1 MNSEININDAEKK
14 AKNKTRVF
22 LILGLLIWMIGLF
35 FFLNQ
40 SRHEQSL
47 IFAEVLPKGWDPIPP
62 LPVVFIDD
70 SSDIDPKIDPN
81 IVVIDSTDYFDSTKI
96 NTSSYSLRKYAPAI
110 GNQGFL
116 GSCVSWA
123 SAYAGFTIVRRIEEQ
138 SNEIPPYS
146 PLNLYV
152 RYKKHFK
159 EDPCSYGACV
169 PFALNILKRKGCSL
183 FKNFRNSCTTDAPVD
198 KEYSDKLYA
207 YDGITPSNILNI
219 KKAISSNMPVVIAIQ
234 CYSGDSW
241 QNAVLQNGVWSGYY
255 SGSEDGG
262 HAMCLIGYD
271 DNKGGGSFEIMNSW
285 GDSWGEKGFFWIKYK
300 DFPIHVKECF
310 ALVGKK
316 KKMK

>member
-1 MNSEININDAEKK
+1 MNSELNNKDAEKK
-14 AKNKTRVF
+14 AKNKTRIF
-22 LILGLLIWMIGLF
+22 LIVGLFIWMIGLF

-47 IFAEVLPKGWDPIPP
+47 IFAKVLPKGWDPIPP
-62 LPVVFIDD
+62 TPIVYIDD
-70 SSDIDPKIDPN
+70 STNIDPN
-81 IVVIDSTDYFDSTKI
+81 VDPNTVVLDSTDYFDSTKI
-96 NTSSYSLRKYAPAI
+96 NSSSYSLRKFAPSI
-110 GNQGFL
+110 GNQGNL

-123 SAYAGFTIVRRIEEQ
+123 TAYAGFTIVRRIEEQ
-138 SNEIPPYS
+138 SNEVPPYS

-169 PFALNILKRKGCSL
+169 PFALNILKIKGCSL
-183 FKNFRNSCTTDAPVD
+183 FKNFRNSCNTDAPED

-207 YDGITPSNILNI
+207 YDGISPSNISNI
-219 KKAISSNMPVVIAIQ
+219 KKAISSNMPVVIAIK

-241 QNAVLQNGVWSGYY
+241 QNAVFQNGVWSGYY
-255 SGSEDGG
+255 SGSVDGG

-271 DNKGGGSFEIMNSW
+271 DQKGGGSFEIMNSW
-285 GDSWGEKGFFWIKYK
+285 GPDWGNNGFFWIKYK
-300 DFPIHVKECF
+300 DFPTHVDECF

-316 KKMK
+316 K